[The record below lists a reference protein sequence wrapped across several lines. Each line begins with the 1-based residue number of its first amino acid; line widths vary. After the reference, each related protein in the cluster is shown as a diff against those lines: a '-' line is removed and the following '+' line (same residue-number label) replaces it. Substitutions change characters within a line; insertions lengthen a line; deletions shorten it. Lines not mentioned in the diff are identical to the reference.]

1 MLSSR
6 LPKATETARIIANAL
21 DLPLQLRD
29 GLEEHHRLKED
40 YIAGEGAFRDILD
53 QFFRRPEEM
62 VLGQESATDAL
73 KRFAGA
79 IRDLMDETEDD
90 ELVVSHGTVISLLLA
105 QGGNGSPMELWSSL
119 KSPDHIAVGWP
130 DLRRAAV

>member
-6 LPKATETARIIANAL
+6 LPKAEETARIISRGL

-40 YIAGEGAFRDILD
+40 YIAEEGAFRDVLAD
-53 QFFRRPEEM
+53 FFRRPEET
-62 VLGQESATDAL
+62 VFGQESAAEAL
-73 KRFAGA
+73 ERFAGA
-79 IRDLMDETEDD
+79 IKNLMGETEDD

-105 QGGNGSPMELWSSL
+105 QGSNGSPMDLWSSL

-130 DLRRAAV
+130 DLRRATV